1 MASFITI
8 AIGPWASGPAA
19 VVASISALVAGCG
32 TLNQPTS
39 ARQGDFALG
48 LATTTRIEAPKG
60 GDSNID
66 QGGEI
71 WLRYAALKRAEV
83 YVQASVLE
91 VGFHLGGKSLLI
103 GDFELFDDHSA
114 GLLLAV
120 DGRVGY
126 WPKGDQYEGSEPI
139 YDASLAIPIGY
150 AWSQLGFA
158 SAAPST
164 RIGVSSGHVESHEL
178 GLAIGFAQSPSMG
191 DVVLPPLGL
200 EVFLG
205 RELRNDVSLAVL
217 RMSVQLPVF

>member
-1 MASFITI
+1 MPPLVDKAIAQRATGTI
-8 AIGPWASGPAA
+8 A
-19 VVASISALVAGCG
+19 VLASIFALTPGCG

-60 GDSNID
+60 KDTNVD
-66 QGGEI
+66 QGGEV
-71 WLRYAALKRAEV
+71 WLRYAVLKRLEV
-83 YVQASVLE
+83 YAQASALD
-91 VGFHLGGKSLLI
+91 VGMHIGGKSLLL

-120 DGRVGY
+120 DGRIGY
-126 WPKGDQYEGSEPI
+126 WPRGDLYGGGDPT
-139 YDASLAIPIGY
+139 YDASLAMPIGY

-164 RIGVSSGHVESHEL
+164 RIGVSSGNVESHEL

-200 EVFLG
+200 D
-205 RELRNDVSLAVL
+205 RRA
-217 RMSVQLPVF
+217 